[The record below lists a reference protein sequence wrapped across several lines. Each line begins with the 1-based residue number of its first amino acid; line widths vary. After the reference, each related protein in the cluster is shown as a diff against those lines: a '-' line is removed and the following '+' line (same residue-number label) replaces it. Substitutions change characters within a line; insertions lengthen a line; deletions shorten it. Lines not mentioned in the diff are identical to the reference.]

1 MHIEWPAG
9 MAHLRFIAEDEQ
21 ENHCIEQLISM
32 CGNSVAALI
41 HFRPFKKHLLEALDM
56 KQSLADPRAFFKV
69 FEDKVALV
77 AVRDVDDNAIAGAPH
92 WNKWFE
98 DGVKK
103 RFGMTELGALKKCSG
118 AWCEWKTDE
127 NGEPR
132 VVAAMPKL
140 VRQTIEC
147 AKKAIGHELKGSSAP
162 ATPGTC
168 LEKNP
173 EDEEAI
179 METEQRS
186 VVGKSS
192 CLVAKLCVEGSDSV
206 RQLAKSFSNPG
217 EEQQKALER
226 FVGCLKENEHDI
238 ELTCRK
244 PKEPRI
250 ASSVDSNCATD
261 KGDRRSASGGPH
273 ALGGVNTS
281 WHCMTQKSVT
291 L

>member
-1 MHIEWPAG
+1 MQSTECGGRSCGRRQRQPEGREIVGAKWVHKRKDEQDGSVRHNPNWFLEIVDVEAAFLEGDMEKTVHIEWPAG

-192 CLVAKLCVEGSDSV
+192 CLVAKLC
-206 RQLAKSFSNPG
+206 RL
-217 EEQQKALER
+217 
-226 FVGCLKENEHDI
+226 
-238 ELTCRK
+238 
-244 PKEPRI
+244 
-250 ASSVDSNCATD
+250 
-261 KGDRRSASGGPH
+261 
-273 ALGGVNTS
+273 
-281 WHCMTQKSVT
+281 
-291 L
+291 